1 MAAFA
6 PIGEAIIPMF
16 QTLAEI
22 ISPIASLFS
31 WISEYTSGLGEK
43 VSAMIGPLGVVGKI
57 LKGIASIAIIFAAY
71 KAFASLASFPF
82 VGAALGAIAAGAV
95 LAAGFGFLSSIQVGD
110 VMSPADGKTQISTKE
125 GGLLELSDNDD
136 VMAAPGLFDR
146 LKNRRRERAFSR
158 AEMNLAPLLQKM
170 DTLIAATKGK
180 QVLVADGRQ
189 LASTT
194 ANQQEVSLKNQFGL
208 NSAIS

>member
-1 MAAFA
+1 MATVVTFLADGFSKIMENSTA
-6 PIGEAIIPMF
+6 AAIVIGGLVTIFSALAI
-16 QTLAEI
+16 A
-22 ISPIASLFS
+22 
-31 WISEYTSGLGEK
+31 
-43 VSAMIGPLGVVGKI
+43 GVVM
-57 LKGIASIAIIFAAY
+57 AVNAIM
-71 KAFASLASFPF
+71 ASLAMIPF
-82 VGAALGAIAAGAV
+82 GIGIPIAIGAIAGLFALIGRGKQAAATPAGD
-95 LAAGFGFLSSIQVGD
+95 I
-110 VMSPADGKTQISTKE
+110 MSPADGKTQISTKE
-125 GGLLELSDNDD
+125 GGLFDLSSNDD
-136 VMAAPGLFDR
+136 VMAAPGIFDR